1 MEEEIDLFAELES
14 KPLPGTDA
22 VRRVMN
28 LYYIIDTSGSMKGDR
43 IESINQVMP
52 EIVQLV
58 AGISN
63 SNNDTAEIKVTLFQ
77 HRYKLDVQRPCSCQ
91 RFQMD

>member
-28 LYYIIDTSGSMKGDR
+28 L
-43 IESINQVMP
+43 
-52 EIVQLV
+52 
-58 AGISN
+58 
-63 SNNDTAEIKVTLFQ
+63 F
-77 HRYKLDVQRPCSCQ
+77 
-91 RFQMD
+91 